1 MWRFSTFHRTILTS
15 NHLNPMK
22 HLRNHPPL
30 EALILKED
38 SIKIGYMT
46 YRKYLE
52 GYIKEVNTIEE
63 KLKIW
68 K

>member
-1 MWRFSTFHRTILTS
+1 
-15 NHLNPMK
+15 MK